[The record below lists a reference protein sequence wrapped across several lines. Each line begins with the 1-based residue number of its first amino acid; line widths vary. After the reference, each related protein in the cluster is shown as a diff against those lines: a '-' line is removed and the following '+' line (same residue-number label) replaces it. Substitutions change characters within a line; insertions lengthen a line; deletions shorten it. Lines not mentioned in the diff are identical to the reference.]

1 MNKLFRA
8 TTCCVAA
15 AVFMHW
21 VPMSVRAEPARLTTL
36 AVDELKRAYLWCDRA
51 AANGRL
57 RAAEIAQCSVFYE
70 DLKRRAFDGD
80 FERLLAWSRTRQGDK
95 VHDVPPHEMR

>member
-1 MNKLFRA
+1 MNKLLRA
-8 TTCCVAA
+8 TTCCVVVAA
-15 AVFMHW
+15 FMHLL
-21 VPMSVRAEPARLTTL
+21 PMSAQAEPARLTAL

-80 FERLLAWSRTRQGDK
+80 FERLLAWSRTRQDDK
-95 VHDVPPHEMR
+95 VHEVPSLDRR